1 MTTQDSPVALPAP
14 LPISLPT
21 VDGRPLRVGVLVYN
35 DCHADARVLKTA
47 ATLHDAGAD
56 VRIVAV
62 ARARAG
68 FPEGLETLD
77 SGVELL
83 RVPEFELVRSAP
95 RLAAFAKKVL
105 RVRTAPPVA
114 AAPAEPSMVDLP
126 TPSRAT
132 ASTTPVPSA
141 VAVATPPEPAPVRS
155 LTTRA
160 KTTFDSLWMKTYQ
173 VVSLA
178 IYHRGAR
185 TALAE
190 WRPDVVHAND
200 ANTLAPASRA
210 GVPVVYDSHELWTH
224 RNVSGGRPVAK
235 VVEKMSERR
244 HARRAAGVITV
255 SPSIATWLQDTY
267 RLPVRPTLVRNIPG
281 RPAAPVDPT
290 QGRLRILAGLTP
302 EDQVIAYGGRITT
315 SRGIEETLRAMVELP
330 ADVHFVLLGYG
341 EPTYIEPL
349 KVMAADLGVTDRV
362 HFVGRVGPTEVA
374 SALAD
379 ADLSVVYV
387 RPTCLSYRYSLP
399 NKLFEAIHA
408 GLPVAA
414 ADLPDTA
421 QIVRDYGVGEVFS
434 SDSPHDLARVVSEV
448 LAAPEQFR
456 AAARAAA
463 QQLTWEGEAA
473 QLLGLYRRVL
483 DADGAA

>member
-1 MTTQDSPVALPAP
+1 MTPHDQHTLPLHT
-14 LPISLPT
+14 LPLPT
-21 VDGRPLRVGVLVYN
+21 VDGRPLRVGILVYN

-47 ATLHDAGAD
+47 ATLHAAGAD

-68 FPEGLETLD
+68 FPEGLQTLD

-95 RLAAFAKKVL
+95 RLAALAKKVL
-105 RVRTAPPVA
+105 RVGARQPAPVPVSA
-114 AAPAEPSMVDLP
+114 TLVDVPGPSAGLAD
-126 TPSRAT
+126 
-132 ASTTPVPSA
+132 TPVPTA
-141 VAVATPPEPAPVRS
+141 VAVSGTQPTTTGPARSVRA
-155 LTTRA
+155 RGKA
-160 KTTFDSLWMKTYQ
+160 AFDSLWLKTYQ

-185 TALAE
+185 KALGE
-190 WRPDVVHAND
+190 WHPDVVHAND

-224 RNVSGGRPVAK
+224 RNVSGNRPVAK
-235 VVEKMSERR
+235 RVERFSERR

-267 RLPVRPTLVRNIPG
+267 RLPARPTLVRNIPG
-281 RPAAPVDPT
+281 RPSAPLDPS
-290 QGRLRILAGLTP
+290 QGRLRRLAGLRP

-315 SRGIEETLRAMVELP
+315 SRGIEETLRAMVSLP
-330 ADVHFVLLGYG
+330 SDVHFVLLGYG

-349 KVMAADLGVTDRV
+349 TAMAADLGVADRV

-374 SALAD
+374 AALAD

-434 SDSPHDLARVVSEV
+434 SDSPQDLARVVMDV
-448 LAAPEQFR
+448 LAAPETFR

-473 QLLGLYRRVL
+473 ELLGLYRRVL
-483 DADGAA
+483 GAS

>member
-1 MTTQDSPVALPAP
+1 MTQDPAAQ
-14 LPISLPT
+14 LPT
-21 VDGRPLRVGVLVYN
+21 VDGRPLRIGVLVYN

-47 ATLHDAGAD
+47 ATLHDAGAE
-56 VRIVAV
+56 VRIIAV

-68 FPEGLETLD
+68 FPEGLTTLA
-77 SGVELL
+77 SGVELV

-105 RVRTAPPVA
+105 RVRAKPVTTPA
-114 AAPAEPSMVDLP
+114 TWLVDVPGSSAGSAAGPVPTMVATSVGPAVTTAAP
-126 TPSRAT
+126 T
-132 ASTTPVPSA
+132 A
-141 VAVATPPEPAPVRS
+141 PAPVTPAPTRS
-155 LTTRA
+155 LTSLGRSAFT
-160 KTTFDSLWMKTYQ
+160 SLWMKTYQ

-224 RNVSGGRPVAK
+224 RNVSGARPVAK
-235 VVEKMSERR
+235 RVEKISERR
-244 HARRAAGVITV
+244 HASRAAGVITV

-267 RLPVRPTLVRNIPG
+267 RLRERPTLVRNIPG
-281 RPAAPVDPT
+281 RPAAPLDPS
-290 QGRLRILAGLTP
+290 QGRLRALAGLRP
-302 EDQVIAYGGRITT
+302 QDKVIAYGGRITT
-315 SRGIEETLRAMVELP
+315 SRGIEETLRAMVDLAP
-330 ADVHFVLLGYG
+330 DVHFVLLGYG

-349 KVMAADLGVTDRV
+349 KAMAVELGVADRV

-374 SALAD
+374 AALAD

-421 QIVRDYGVGEVFS
+421 QIVRAYGVGEVFS
-434 SDSPHDLARVVSEV
+434 SDSPHDLARVITDV
-448 LAAPEQFR
+448 LAAPDSFR

-473 QLLGLYRRVL
+473 ELLALYRRVL
-483 DADGAA
+483 GAA

>member
-1 MTTQDSPVALPAP
+1 MTTPDHPLDPVPTQP
-14 LPISLPT
+14 LPTLPLPT
-21 VDGRPLRVGVLVYN
+21 VGGRPLRVGVLVYN

-47 ATLHDAGAD
+47 ATLRAAGAD

-68 FPEGLETLD
+68 FPEGLQTLD

-95 RLAAFAKKVL
+95 RLAALAKKVL
-105 RVRTAPPVA
+105 RVGAKRPSPVQVTTTLVGVPGPA
-114 AAPAEPSMVDLP
+114 A
-126 TPSRAT
+126 R
-132 ASTTPVPSA
+132 STDAPVPSA
-141 VAVATPPEPAPVRS
+141 VAVAQPAASAPPPSPRS
-155 LTTRA
+155 RA
-160 KTTFDSLWMKTYQ
+160 RVAFDSLWMKTYQ

-185 TALAE
+185 AALAQ

-224 RNVSGGRPVAK
+224 RNVSGNRPVAK
-235 VVEKMSERR
+235 RVERYSERR
-244 HARRAAGVITV
+244 HARRAAGIITV
-255 SPSIATWLQDTY
+255 SPSIASWLQDTY

-281 RPAAPVDPT
+281 RPSAPLDPS
-290 QGRLRILAGLTP
+290 QGRLRTLAGLRP

-315 SRGIEETLRAMVELP
+315 SRGIEETLRAMVSLP
-330 ADVHFVLLGYG
+330 RDVHFVLLGYG

-349 KVMAADLGVTDRV
+349 TAMAADLGVADRV

-374 SALAD
+374 AALAD

-421 QIVRDYGVGEVFS
+421 QIVREFGVGEVFS
-434 SDSPHDLARVVSEV
+434 SDSPHDLARVVMDV
-448 LAAPEQFR
+448 LAAPEKFR
-456 AAARAAA
+456 AAARTAA

-473 QLLGLYRRVL
+473 EMLGLYRRVL
-483 DADGAA
+483 GAS

>member
-1 MTTQDSPVALPAP
+1 MSTQDQPAASPAP
-14 LPISLPT
+14 IVLPT

-95 RLAAFAKKVL
+95 RLAALAKKVL
-105 RVRTAPPVA
+105 RVGSG
-114 AAPAEPSMVDLP
+114 APAGALIVDVP
-126 TPSRAT
+126 APSRARWT
-132 ASTTPVPSA
+132 SAPVPSA
-141 VAVATPPEPAPVRS
+141 VAVSVPQEGVARS
-155 LTTRA
+155 QSMKSRA
-160 KTTFDSLWMKTYQ
+160 KKTFDSLWMKTYQ

-185 TALAE
+185 KALAE

-224 RNVSGGRPVAK
+224 RNVSGARPVAK
-235 VVEKMSERR
+235 VVEKISERR

-267 RLPVRPTLVRNIPG
+267 RLPVLPTLVRNIPG
-281 RPAAPVDPT
+281 RPSAPLDPS
-290 QGRLRILAGLTP
+290 QGRLRSLAGLRP

-374 SALAD
+374 AALAD

-434 SDSPHDLARVVSEV
+434 SDSPHDLARVVSDV

-483 DADGAA
+483 DASGMT